1 MVKQTSIAS
10 RRPRAASGT
19 VSRRLVFVTQKAD
32 PVDPV
37 LGATVP
43 KIRALAARVD
53 ELIVLAASS
62 VPGSL
67 PENCRVLHFGAG
79 TKALRGVRYETSLV
93 RSLRPRPFALVAHMC
108 PIYAVLAAPVLRPL
122 RIPIVL
128 WYVRVAT
135 KVATRIASVDGT
147 SFPIDTPKLA
157 AIGHGIDV
165 HALTCVPSR
174 RNGPLRLLALG
185 RYSRVK
191 RLEVVLDAMAR
202 VRSPVT
208 LEAYGPEGHA
218 GYREELTAKASELG
232 VEARF
237 AGPVAFADV
246 PGLYAEHDVLVSN
259 TRGGA
264 DKVVLEAAASCRPA
278 LASSP
283 SLATVVDDLA
293 YDGADELAAR
303 LDRLAGLSAE
313 DLGRLGRSLRERVER
328 SHSVDSW
335 ADAIIRLAER

>member
-10 RRPRAASGT
+10 RR
-19 VSRRLVFVTQKAD
+19 LIFVTQKAD

-53 ELIVLAASS
+53 ELIVFAASS

-128 WYVRVAT
+128 WYVHHEIKPTLRVAT
-135 KVATRIASVDGT
+135 KVATRIASVDRS

-165 HALTCVPSR
+165 QALTCVPSR

-202 VRSPVT
+202 ARAQVT

-218 GYREELTAKASELG
+218 GYREELAAKASELG

-237 AGPVAFADV
+237 AGPVTFADV
-246 PGLYAEHDVLVSN
+246 PGLYAQHDVLVSN

-283 SLATVVDDLA
+283 SLSTVVDDLA

-303 LDRLAGLSAE
+303 LDRLAGLSTDE
-313 DLGRLGRSLRERVER
+313 LSRLGRSLRERVER

>member
-1 MVKQTSIAS
+1 M
-10 RRPRAASGT
+10 
-19 VSRRLVFVTQKAD
+19 RRLVFVTQKAD

-37 LGATVP
+37 LGATIP

-62 VPGSL
+62 VPGAL
-67 PENCRVLHFGAG
+67 PENCRVFHFGAG
-79 TKALRGVRYETSLV
+79 TKALRGVRYETSLA
-93 RSLRPRPFALVAHMC
+93 RSLGPRPVALVAHMC
-108 PIYAVLAAPVLRPL
+108 PIYAVLAAPLLRPL
-122 RIPIVL
+122 RVPIVL
-128 WYVRVAT
+128 WYVHHEIKPTLRVAT
-135 KVATRIASVDGT
+135 KVATRIASVDRT
-147 SFPIDTPKLA
+147 SFPIETPKLA

-165 HALTCVPSR
+165 RALACVPSG

-202 VRSPVT
+202 ASARVT
-208 LEAYGPEGHA
+208 LDAYGPEGHA
-218 GYREELTAKASELG
+218 GYRDELVAKAAALG
-232 VEARF
+232 VDARF
-237 AGPVAFADV
+237 FGPVPFADV
-246 PGLYAEHDVLVSN
+246 PRLYAEHDVLVSN

-283 SLATVVDDLA
+283 SLAPVVDDLA
-293 YDGADELAAR
+293 YDGPDELARR
-303 LDRLAGLSAE
+303 LDRLSDLSGDE
-313 DLGRLGRSLRERVER
+313 LSRLGQALRERVER
-328 SHSVDSW
+328 SHSVDTW

>member
-1 MVKQTSIAS
+1 M
-10 RRPRAASGT
+10 
-19 VSRRLVFVTQKAD
+19 RRLVFVTQKAD
-32 PVDPV
+32 PDDPV
-37 LGATVP
+37 LGATVS

-53 ELIVLAASS
+53 ELVVLAASS
-62 VPGSL
+62 VPGAL
-67 PENCRVLHFGAG
+67 PDNCRVLHFGAG
-79 TKALRGVRYETSLV
+79 TKAFRGVRYETSLA
-93 RSLRPRPFALVAHMC
+93 RSLQPRPFALVAHMC
-108 PIYAVLAAPVLRPL
+108 PIYAVLAAPILRPL
-122 RIPIVL
+122 RVPIVL
-128 WYVRVAT
+128 WYVHHEVRPTLRVAT
-135 KVATRIASVDGT
+135 KVSTRIASVDRS

-165 HALTCVPSR
+165 HSLTCVPSR

-202 VRSPVT
+202 ASAPVA
-208 LEAYGPEGHA
+208 LEAYGPDGHP
-218 GYREELTAKASELG
+218 GYREELVAKAAALG

-237 AGPVAFADV
+237 AGPVPFADV
-246 PGLYAEHDVLVSN
+246 PRLYAEHDVLVSN

-283 SLATVVDDLA
+283 ALAPVVADLA
-293 YDGADELAAR
+293 YNGSDQLAER
-303 LDRLAGLSAE
+303 LERLSALSAE
-313 DLGRLGRSLRERVER
+313 ELSALGTSLRRRVER

-335 ADAIIRLAER
+335 AEAMIRLAER